1 MTKIQLHKFVN
12 TILILSGRRR
22 RKVAELSQEE
32 KEAIMM
38 SDDFHKFFDR
48 TTRLMERAMC
58 EDHQSLFVDY
68 TGKISRISERTIRVI
83 RDHKKKSSSIR
94 DPIYTIFNCNIS
106 T

>member
-1 MTKIQLHKFVN
+1 MKLNIT
-12 TILILSGRRR
+12 GRRR

-68 TGKISRISERTIRVI
+68 TGE
-83 RDHKKKSSSIR
+83 
-94 DPIYTIFNCNIS
+94 NIILFEFS
-106 T
+106 DFTEYFLAPPF

>member
-1 MTKIQLHKFVN
+1 MNYVRLKF
-12 TILILSGRRR
+12 TGRRR

-68 TGKISRISERTIRVI
+68 TGNIRRVYNSDYVVI
-83 RDHKKKSSSIR
+83 FLSS
-94 DPIYTIFNCNIS
+94 
-106 T
+106 

>member
-1 MTKIQLHKFVN
+1 MTPNISHNNVQLKF
-12 TILILSGRRR
+12 TGRRR

-68 TGKISRISERTIRVI
+68 TGRKKDFISIIV
-83 RDHKKKSSSIR
+83 
-94 DPIYTIFNCNIS
+94 
-106 T
+106 

>member
-1 MTKIQLHKFVN
+1 M
-12 TILILSGRRR
+12 
-22 RKVAELSQEE
+22 AELSQEE

-68 TGKISRISERTIRVI
+68 TGRIMKFVLIV
-83 RDHKKKSSSIR
+83 
-94 DPIYTIFNCNIS
+94 
-106 T
+106 

>member
-1 MTKIQLHKFVN
+1 MTVNSNYIALNNVHLKF
-12 TILILSGRRR
+12 TGRRR

-68 TGKISRISERTIRVI
+68 TGRIKRVYVC
-83 RDHKKKSSSIR
+83 D
-94 DPIYTIFNCNIS
+94 CVGL
-106 T
+106 

>member
-1 MTKIQLHKFVN
+1 MTKIQRHKCVN
-12 TILILSGRRR
+12 FILILLGRRR

-68 TGKISRISERTIRVI
+68 TGKLSRFSERTTRVI
-83 RDHKKKSSSIR
+83 GRNRQVSETQFIQFSIA
-94 DPIYTIFNCNIS
+94 
-106 T
+106 

>member
-1 MTKIQLHKFVN
+1 MNDFCI
-12 TILILSGRRR
+12 SGRRR

-38 SDDFHKFFDR
+38 SDEFHKFFDR

-68 TGKISRISERTIRVI
+68 TGKICLTYIPFTKI
-83 RDHKKKSSSIR
+83 K
-94 DPIYTIFNCNIS
+94 IFYFRHRCQNFFVFS
-106 T
+106 

>member
-1 MTKIQLHKFVN
+1 
-12 TILILSGRRR
+12 
-22 RKVAELSQEE
+22 
-32 KEAIMM
+32 M

-68 TGKISRISERTIRVI
+68 TGENIILFEFSDFTEYFLA
-83 RDHKKKSSSIR
+83 
-94 DPIYTIFNCNIS
+94 PPFNSAVALLFLLCFN

>member
-1 MTKIQLHKFVN
+1 MTFI
-12 TILILSGRRR
+12 GRRR
-22 RKVAELSQEE
+22 RKVVELSQEE

-68 TGKISRISERTIRVI
+68 TGRIGQLLFLFVKIAKHLS
-83 RDHKKKSSSIR
+83 
-94 DPIYTIFNCNIS
+94 
-106 T
+106 

>member
-1 MTKIQLHKFVN
+1 M
-12 TILILSGRRR
+12 
-22 RKVAELSQEE
+22 AELSQEE

-68 TGKISRISERTIRVI
+68 TGRIKDFISIIV
-83 RDHKKKSSSIR
+83 
-94 DPIYTIFNCNIS
+94 
-106 T
+106 

>member
-1 MTKIQLHKFVN
+1 MGNLVVVVRCTMYTHLKIA
-12 TILILSGRRR
+12 GRRR

-68 TGKISRISERTIRVI
+68 TGRKLIQR
-83 RDHKKKSSSIR
+83 K
-94 DPIYTIFNCNIS
+94 
-106 T
+106 